1 MSFTMNLYYT
11 GKGDA
16 ALRFAKEMESS
27 GIADQIR
34 HQAGNLKY
42 EYFQPLDD
50 PHTILLIDTWESQ
63 EALDADHD
71 SPMMK
76 KLAALRDKY
85 DLHMKAERYRPEE
98 LPNADQ
104 GFLRK

>member
-16 ALRFAKEMESS
+16 AKQFAKEMESS
-27 GIADQIR
+27 GIADHIR
-34 HQAGNLKY
+34 QQPGNLKY
-42 EYFQPLDD
+42 EYFQPLND

-76 KLAALRDKY
+76 RLAELRDKY
-85 DLHMKAERYRPEE
+85 DLHMKAERYERQKLPEQ
-98 LPNADQ
+98 DQ